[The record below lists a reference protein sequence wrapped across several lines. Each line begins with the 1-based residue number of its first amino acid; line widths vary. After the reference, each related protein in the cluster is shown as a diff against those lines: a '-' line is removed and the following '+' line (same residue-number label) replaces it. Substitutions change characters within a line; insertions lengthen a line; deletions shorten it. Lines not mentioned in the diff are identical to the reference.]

1 MDTQRFVLQENVR
14 RLRDRIAQA
23 TDDDGRRQLETML
36 AAVERELA
44 LITVAQAGAGAPP
57 WPIGSAGDLAAER
70 AVLIDDFHRDYGE
83 SSLVAYL
90 LDPAPGLLMV
100 EVNRAFELATGRSRE
115 AVVGQ
120 PLFSLFPDNP
130 AAGNADGIVNIYA
143 SLRRVAETGL
153 PDAMPD
159 LRYDLASDDGTFAER
174 HWRPV
179 NSPLRAASGRLVL
192 LRHVVQELTDEV
204 QAEAPADAAAGGA
217 G

>member
-1 MDTQRFVLQENVR
+1 MDTQKFVLQENVR
-14 RLRDRIAQA
+14 RLQDRIAEA
-23 TDDDGRRQLETML
+23 TDGDGRRQLETML

-44 LITVAQAGAGAPP
+44 LTSVEQAGAGAPP
-57 WPIGSAGDLAAER
+57 WPIGSAQDLAAER
-70 AVLIDDFHRDYGE
+70 ATLIDDFRRDYGE

-100 EVNRAFELATGRSRE
+100 EVNRAFELATGRTRA
-115 AVVGQ
+115 AVVGE
-120 PLFSLFPDNP
+120 PLFALFPDNP

-153 PDAMPD
+153 PHAMPD
-159 LRYDLASDDGTFAER
+159 LRYDVAGDDGRFVER

-179 NSPLRAASGRLVL
+179 NSPLRAANGRLVL
-192 LRHVVQELTDEV
+192 LQHVVQELTDEV
-204 QAEAPADAAAGGA
+204 RAAEAAAGGA

>member
-1 MDTQRFVLQENVR
+1 VQRFVLQENVR
-14 RLRDRIAQA
+14 RYRDRVAEA
-23 TDDDGRRQLETML
+23 TTDADRNQLEIML
-36 AAVERELA
+36 ATVERELA
-44 LITVAQAGAGAPP
+44 LMTAAEAGAGAPP
-57 WPIGSAGDLAAER
+57 WPIGAAEDLAAER

-100 EVNRAFELATGRSRE
+100 EVNRAFELTTGRTRA

-120 PLFSLFPDNP
+120 PLFALFPDNP

-153 PDAMPD
+153 PHAMPD
-159 LRYDLASDDGTFAER
+159 LRYDVASDDGTFVER

-179 NSPLRAASGRLVL
+179 NSPLRAANGRLVL

-204 QAEAPADAAAGGA
+204 QAQAPVGAAAGAVG
-217 G
+217 